1 MRFQTQ
7 HIRVSQ
13 GHTVFQLH
21 RDGNVTWKTIGDG
34 VEQGASEVTVHD
46 TVAQAKALFGNITSA
61 GK

>member
-34 VEQGASEVTVHD
+34 VDQGASDIVVHES
-46 TVAQAKALFGNITSA
+46 VRLAKAVFGSITSA